1 MKLVSFYQNGQPT
14 LGIQQENG
22 IIPAAKAAATA
33 SLTVPR
39 TMEEAIFGG
48 QNALF
53 QLQALVETKPAALD
67 LETVTYAPCV
77 AAPEK
82 ILCVGLNYAAHS
94 AECKADLPTVPVIF
108 SKFNNTLAAHQ
119 EEIPIPPCT
128 SKVDYEAE
136 LVIIIGKTAS
146 NVSKENALDYVFG
159 YTAGNDLS
167 ARDLQMRTPQWLLG
181 KTCDHFAP
189 TGPCVVTAD
198 SLNPAKLEISSR
210 VNGEIRQHSNT
221 SDMIFDCATVIS
233 YLSQHLT
240 LKPGDLIFTG
250 TPSGVILGYPEEN
263 QVWLKGGDEVVI
275 EIEGIGRLV
284 NKLSE

>member
-1 MKLVSFYQNGQPT
+1 MKLVSFYQNGQAT

-22 IIPAAKAAATA
+22 IIPVATAAAAA
-33 SLTVPR
+33 SLAAPQTL
-39 TMEEAIFGG
+39 EEAIAGG
-48 QNALF
+48 PNALS
-53 QLQALVETKPAALD
+53 QLQALLATKPAVLPFEAI
-67 LETVTYAPCV
+67 TYAPCV
-77 AAPEK
+77 ASPEK

-94 AECKADLPTVPVIF
+94 AECNADLPTVPVIF

-119 EEIPIPPCT
+119 EAIPLPPCT

-167 ARDLQMRTPQWLLG
+167 ARDLQKRTPQWLLG

-198 SLNPAKLEISSR
+198 SLNPTNLEISSR

-221 SDMIFDCATVIS
+221 SDMIFDCATIIS
-233 YLSQHLT
+233 YLSQHMT

-250 TPSGVILGYPEEN
+250 TPSGVILGYPEEK
-263 QVWLKGGDEVVI
+263 QIWLKAGDEVVI

-284 NKLSE
+284 NKLID

>member
-1 MKLVSFYQNGQPT
+1 MKLVSFYQNGHST

-22 IIPAAKAAATA
+22 IIPVATTAAAL
-33 SLTVPR
+33 SLAAPR
-39 TMEEAIFGG
+39 TMEEVIAGG
-48 QNALF
+48 QDALA
-53 QLQALVETKPAALD
+53 QLQALLATKPAALALND
-67 LETVTYAPCV
+67 ITYAPCV
-77 AAPEK
+77 ASPEK

-108 SKFNNTLAAHQ
+108 SKFNNTLAAHH
-119 EEIPIPPCT
+119 EAIPIPSCT

-167 ARDLQMRTPQWLLG
+167 ARDLQKRTPQWLLG

-198 SLNPAKLEISSR
+198 SLDPANLEISSR

-221 SDMIFDCATVIS
+221 SDMIFDCSTIIS
-233 YLSQHLT
+233 YLSQHMT

-250 TPSGVILGYPEEN
+250 TPSGVILGYPEEK
-263 QVWLKGGDEVVI
+263 QVWLKAGDEVVI

-284 NKLSE
+284 NKLSK

>member
-1 MKLVSFYQNGQPT
+1 MKLVSFYQNGQAT

-22 IIPAAKAAATA
+22 IIPVATAAAAA
-33 SLTVPR
+33 SLAAPQTL
-39 TMEEAIFGG
+39 EEAIAGG
-48 QNALF
+48 PNALS
-53 QLQALVETKPAALD
+53 QLQALLATKPAVLPFEAI
-67 LETVTYAPCV
+67 TYAPCV
-77 AAPEK
+77 ASPEK

-94 AECKADLPTVPVIF
+94 AECNADLPTVPVIF

-119 EEIPIPPCT
+119 EAIPLPPCT

-167 ARDLQMRTPQWLLG
+167 ARDLQKRTPQWLLG

-198 SLNPAKLEISSR
+198 SLNPTNLEISSR

-221 SDMIFDCATVIS
+221 SDMIFDCATIIS
-233 YLSQHLT
+233 YLSQHMT

-250 TPSGVILGYPEEN
+250 TPSGVILGYPEEK
-263 QVWLKGGDEVVI
+263 QIWLKAGDEVVI
-275 EIEGIGRLV
+275 EIESIGRLV
-284 NKLSE
+284 NKLID

>member
-1 MKLVSFYQNGQPT
+1 MKLVSFYQNGQAT

-22 IIPAAKAAATA
+22 IIPVATAAAAA
-33 SLTVPR
+33 SLAAPQTL
-39 TMEEAIFGG
+39 EEAIAGG
-48 QNALF
+48 QKALS
-53 QLQALVETKPAALD
+53 QLQALLPTKPAVLSFD
-67 LETVTYAPCV
+67 SIMYAPCV
-77 AAPEK
+77 ASPEK

-119 EEIPIPPCT
+119 EAIPLPPCT

-167 ARDLQMRTPQWLLG
+167 ARDLQKRTPQWLLG

-198 SLNPAKLEISSR
+198 SLNPTNLEISSR

-221 SDMIFDCATVIS
+221 SDMIFDCPTIIS
-233 YLSQHLT
+233 YLSQHMT
-240 LKPGDLIFTG
+240 LKQGDLIFTG
-250 TPSGVILGYPEEN
+250 TPSGVILGYPEEK
-263 QVWLKGGDEVVI
+263 QVWLKAGDEVVI

-284 NKLSE
+284 NKLSK

>member
-1 MKLVSFYQNGQPT
+1 MKLVSFYQNGQAT
-14 LGIQQENG
+14 LGIQEENG
-22 IIPAAKAAATA
+22 IIPVAITAAAA
-33 SLTVPR
+33 SLAAPQTL
-39 TMEEAIFGG
+39 EEAIAGG
-48 QNALF
+48 PEALS
-53 QLQALVETKPAALD
+53 QLQALLPTKPAVLSFD
-67 LETVTYAPCV
+67 SITYAPCV
-77 AAPEK
+77 ASPEK

-94 AECKADLPTVPVIF
+94 AECNADLPTVPVIF

-119 EEIPIPPCT
+119 EAIPLPPCT

-167 ARDLQMRTPQWLLG
+167 ARDLQKRTPQWLLG

-240 LKPGDLIFTG
+240 LQPGDLIFTG
-250 TPSGVILGYPEEN
+250 TPSGVILGYPEEK
-263 QVWLKGGDEVVI
+263 QIWLKAGDEVVI

-284 NKLSE
+284 NKLID

>member
-1 MKLVSFYQNGQPT
+1 MKLVSFYQNGQAT

-22 IIPAAKAAATA
+22 IIPVATAAAAA
-33 SLTVPR
+33 SLAAPQTL
-39 TMEEAIFGG
+39 EEAIAGG
-48 QNALF
+48 PEALS
-53 QLQALVETKPAALD
+53 QLQALLATTPAVLSFD
-67 LETVTYAPCV
+67 SITYAPCV
-77 AAPEK
+77 ASPEK

-94 AECKADLPTVPVIF
+94 AECNADLPTVPVIF

-119 EEIPIPPCT
+119 EDIPLPPCT
-128 SKVDYEAE
+128 AKVDYEAE

-167 ARDLQMRTPQWLLG
+167 ARDLQKRTPQWLLG

-198 SLNPAKLEISSR
+198 SLNPTKLEISSR

-221 SDMIFDCATVIS
+221 SDMIFDCATIIS
-233 YLSQHLT
+233 YLSQHMT

-250 TPSGVILGYPEEN
+250 TPSGVILGYPEEK
-263 QVWLKGGDEVVI
+263 QIWLKAGDEVVI

-284 NKLSE
+284 NKLID

>member
-1 MKLVSFYQNGQPT
+1 MKLVSFYQNGQAT

-22 IIPAAKAAATA
+22 IIPVATAAAAA
-33 SLTVPR
+33 SLAAPQTL
-39 TMEEAIFGG
+39 EEAIAGG
-48 QNALF
+48 PEALS
-53 QLQALVETKPAALD
+53 QLQALLPTTPAVLSFD
-67 LETVTYAPCV
+67 SITYAPCV
-77 AAPEK
+77 ASPEK

-94 AECKADLPTVPVIF
+94 AECNADLPTVPVIF

-119 EEIPIPPCT
+119 EDIPLPPCT
-128 SKVDYEAE
+128 AKVDYEAE

-167 ARDLQMRTPQWLLG
+167 ARDLQKRTPQWLLG

-198 SLNPAKLEISSR
+198 SLNPTKLEISSR

-221 SDMIFDCATVIS
+221 SDMIFDCATIIS
-233 YLSQHLT
+233 YLSQHMT

-250 TPSGVILGYPEEN
+250 TPSGVILGYPEEK
-263 QVWLKGGDEVVI
+263 QIWLKAGDEVVI

-284 NKLSE
+284 NKLID